1 MRSHDFTLPKNLHAR
16 EWHRGGGGW
25 GDRGHLEPSVVQS
38 HFGTAIIT
46 SSARVPGIQQKGLE
60 VSLGGKD
67 AHWKSSPPALQ
78 IKSELFCFYFFFLLV
93 FHLENFPK
101 IENHLKMFLG
111 LSLL

>member
-1 MRSHDFTLPKNLHAR
+1 MRSHDFTLPKNLHVR
-16 EWHRGGGGW
+16 EWQQG
-25 GDRGHLEPSVVQS
+25 GDRGHLDPSVVQS

-46 SSARVPGIQQKGLE
+46 SSPRPPGIQQKGLG

-67 AHWKSSPPALQ
+67 THWKSYPSAFQ
-78 IKSELFCFYFFFLLV
+78 MKSELFCFVLFCFLLV